1 MDVLPTNAR
10 ELRDLFDDLPTS
22 MQDFYYGMFARLG
35 IDAGDNYT
43 ATLADTLHRKGENL
57 LALLVIERACPNED
71 DLISSV
77 GMSEDLLLTKLKVLH
92 ALHNYGRARRLA
104 EQAQEKLVI
113 ASLQL
118 TGNLASI
125 IKSQALSRPD
135 NDQRAPLLKH
145 SLELY
150 GQAFTEPL
158 FAGSYWLGVNAL
170 ALATCLGE
178 REYVRKYSE
187 RVRSDCIN
195 ASDGIDS
202 PDFWTLATLAELD
215 LIDLLN
221 ANEVNPDQ
229 IGSMLSSYA
238 KAEEQCNNPQQRKS
252 ARKNMTLLLSYLAKK
267 EPERAKA
274 LQAAINKKLR
284 PARVAL
290 FSGHRIDSPDRPQP
304 RFPADRVGDCHK
316 AIGDFIAAEDIDVGY
331 SSAANGGDLIF
342 VDELLKQGRGAH
354 IVLPFAEEQFRN
366 TTLAVGGQGEDDWTH
381 HFDRLV
387 SGEREGAVLWHAS
400 QSTVDA
406 AGMDPYY
413 AHTNR
418 VILGMGRLKAKELD
432 GELVA
437 LSVMEPS
444 EDRSIGGT
452 YAAVYEW
459 RRQRIPNA
467 IWSPLSGV
475 WRDGKNDLPP
485 SADEEK
491 AMETQMLTE
500 SLAGVD
506 PSRAFVVNRT
516 LLFADVMGFSGFSD
530 SQVAAF
536 CEGVLGGVNELVE
549 TSDNPPVEL
558 NTWGDG
564 LFMVFE
570 NAVAG
575 GNFAL
580 RLCELMKMGNR
591 DGRWGRYGLP
601 DELFMRVSLHS
612 SPVRQ
617 LQNPLTLKPSHWGH
631 NVSIAARIEPITP
644 PNQVY
649 GTASTA
655 ALIAAEGAAHLA
667 ADFVGMVPLAKA
679 FGTLELFRIHRGL

>member
-1 MDVLPTNAR
+1 MDTLPLNAI
-10 ELRDLFDDLPTS
+10 ELRGLFDDLPTS
-22 MQDFYYGMFARLG
+22 MQDFYQGMFERMG
-35 IDAGDNYT
+35 IASGDNYT
-43 ATLADTLHRKGENL
+43 AALAERLHRKGENL
-57 LALLVIERACPNED
+57 LALLVIDRTWPEEA
-71 DLISSV
+71 DLIDHV
-77 GMSEDLLLTKLKVLH
+77 GISEDMLLTKLKVLH
-92 ALHNYGRARRLA
+92 ALHNYSGARRLA
-104 EQAQEKLVI
+104 ERAQEKLVI

-118 TGNLASI
+118 TGNLASV
-125 IKSQALSRPD
+125 IKSQALSRSD
-135 NDQRAPLLKH
+135 EEQRQALLQH

-158 FAGSYWLGVNAL
+158 FEGSYWLGVNAL
-170 ALATCLGE
+170 ALATCLG
-178 REYVRKYSE
+178 RSDYVRMHIDS
-187 RVRSDCIN
+187 VRSDCLKSTK
-195 ASDGIDS
+195 SDEP
-202 PDFWTLATLAELD
+202 PDFWTLATVAELD
-215 LIDLLN
+215 LIDLLTRS
-221 ANEVNPDQ
+221 D
-229 IGSMLSSYA
+229 IGPEDISTMLSSYA
-238 KAEEQCNNPQQRKS
+238 RAEEQCDTLQQRKS
-252 ARKNMTLLLSYLAKK
+252 ARKNTALLLDHLQKS
-267 EPERAKA
+267 EPERAQALRKA
-274 LQAAINKKLR
+274 IDKKLR
-284 PARVAL
+284 PARIAL
-290 FSGHRIDSPDRPQP
+290 FSGHRVDAPDRPTP
-304 RFPADRVGDCHK
+304 RFPANRIEACHQ
-316 AIGDFIAAEDIDVGY
+316 ALRDFIAAENIDVGY

-342 VDELLKQGRGAH
+342 IDELLQRHGSAH

-366 TTLAVGGQGEDDWTH
+366 TTLAVGGHGEDQWTEQ
-381 HFDRLV
+381 FDRLV
-387 SGEREGAVLWHAS
+387 IGEREGAVLWHAS

-444 EDRSIGGT
+444 DDRSIGGT
-452 YAAVYEW
+452 YAAVNEW
-459 RRQRIPNA
+459 RKQRIPNV
-467 IWSPLSGV
+467 IWSPMNGE
-475 WRDGKNDLPP
+475 WRDGSKDLPFTP
-485 SADEEK
+485 EEDE
-491 AMETQMLTE
+491 ALQRQSLTD
-500 SLAGVD
+500 SLDSYD
-506 PSRAFVVNRT
+506 PSSAFVVNRT

-549 TSDNPPVEL
+549 TSDSPPIEL

-575 GNFAL
+575 ANFSL

-601 DELFMRVSLHS
+601 EELFMRVSLHS

-617 LQNPLTLKPSHWGH
+617 LQNPLTLKASHWGH

-655 ALIAAEGAAHLA
+655 ALIAAEGASHLA

-679 FGTLELFRIHRGL
+679 FGTLELFRIHRAS

>member
-1 MDVLPTNAR
+1 VVR
-10 ELRDLFDDLPTS
+10 
-22 MQDFYYGMFARLG
+22 QDCL
-35 IDAGDNYT
+35 
-43 ATLADTLHRKGENL
+43 KG
-57 LALLVIERACPNED
+57 
-71 DLISSV
+71 
-77 GMSEDLLLTKLKVLH
+77 
-92 ALHNYGRARRLA
+92 
-104 EQAQEKLVI
+104 
-113 ASLQL
+113 
-118 TGNLASI
+118 TGT
-125 IKSQALSRPD
+125 
-135 NDQRAPLLKH
+135 
-145 SLELY
+145 
-150 GQAFTEPL
+150 G
-158 FAGSYWLGVNAL
+158 
-170 ALATCLGE
+170 
-178 REYVRKYSE
+178 
-187 RVRSDCIN
+187 
-195 ASDGIDS
+195 DS
-202 PDFWTLATLAELD
+202 PDFWTLATVAELD

-221 ANEVNPDQ
+221 NDVSEPDQ
-229 IGSMLSSYA
+229 INRMLASYER
-238 KAEEQCNNPQQRKS
+238 AEARCETTQQRKS
-252 ARKNMTLLLSYLAKK
+252 ARKNTGLLLDNLARTA
-267 EPERAKA
+267 PERASA
-274 LQAAINKKLR
+274 LQAAINQKLR
-284 PARVAL
+284 PARIAL
-290 FSGHRIDSPDRPQP
+290 FSGHRIDGPNRPTP
-304 RFPADRVGDCHK
+304 RFPSERVSACHS
-316 AIGDFIAAEDIDVGY
+316 ALAEFIAAEKIDVGY

-342 VDELLKQGRGAH
+342 IDELLKQGCGAH
-354 IVLPFAEEQFRN
+354 VVIPFAEEQFRN
-366 TTLAVGGQGEDDWTH
+366 TTLATNSEGVDDSSDDENQWVA

-387 SGEREGAVLWHAS
+387 RGEREGAVLWHAS

-437 LSVMEPS
+437 LAVMEPS

-452 YAAVYEW
+452 YAAVSEW
-459 RRQRIPNA
+459 RKQHIPNVT
-467 IWSPLSGV
+467 WSPMSGE
-475 WRDGKNDLPP
+475 WHDGSKDLPLTP
-485 SADEEK
+485 EEDE
-491 AMETQMLTE
+491 ALHRQSLTD
-500 SLAGVD
+500 SLEGYD
-506 PSRAFVVNRT
+506 SSRAFVVNRT

-549 TSDNPPVEL
+549 TSDSPPVEL

-575 GNFAL
+575 ANFAL
-580 RLCELMKMGNR
+580 RLCELMKIGNR

-601 DELFMRVSLHS
+601 EELFMRVSLHS

-617 LQNPLTLKPSHWGH
+617 LKNPLTLKASHWGH

-679 FGTLELFRIHRGL
+679 FGTLELFRIHRGS

>member
-1 MDVLPTNAR
+1 MDALPINAR

-22 MQDFYYGMFARLG
+22 MQDFYCGMFEQMG
-35 IDAGDNYT
+35 ISSGDDYT
-43 ATLADTLHRKGENL
+43 SELAERLHRKGENL
-57 LALLVIERACPNED
+57 LALLVVERVWPNED
-71 DLISSV
+71 DLIDQV
-77 GMSEDLLLTKLKVLH
+77 GISENMLLTKLKVLH
-92 ALHNYGRARRLA
+92 ALHNYNGARRLA
-104 EQAQEKLVI
+104 ERAQEKLLV

-118 TGNLASI
+118 TGNLASV
-125 IKSQALSRPD
+125 IKSQALSRGD
-135 NDQRAPLLKH
+135 EEQRLALLQH

-158 FAGSYWLGVNAL
+158 FEGSYWLGVNAL
-170 ALATCLGE
+170 ALATCLGKSD
-178 REYVRKYSE
+178 YVRLH
-187 RVRSDCIN
+187 
-195 ASDGIDS
+195 IDS
-202 PDFWTLATLAELD
+202 VRADCLKATKPDETPDFWTLATVAELD
-215 LIDLLN
+215 LIDLLTSN
-221 ANEVNPDQ
+221 DVGPEK
-229 IGSMLSSYA
+229 ISGMLSSYA
-238 KAEEQCNNPQQRKS
+238 RAEEQCETLQQRKS
-252 ARKNMTLLLSYLAKK
+252 ARKNMGLLLGYVEKK

-274 LQAAINKKLR
+274 LRTAIDKKLR
-284 PARVAL
+284 PARIAL
-290 FSGHRIDSPDRPQP
+290 FSGHRVDTPDRPTP
-304 RFPADRVGDCHK
+304 RFPAHRIDACQQALH
-316 AIGDFIAAEDIDVGY
+316 DFIAAENIDVGY

-342 VDELLKQGRGAH
+342 IDEILKRRGSAH

-366 TTLAVGGQGEDDWTH
+366 TTLAVGGDGEDQWTEQ
-381 HFDRLV
+381 FDRLV
-387 SGEREGAVLWHAS
+387 IGEREGAVLWHAS

-437 LSVMEPS
+437 VSVMESS

-452 YAAVYEW
+452 YAAVNEW
-459 RRQRIPNA
+459 RKQHIPNV
-467 IWSPLSGV
+467 IWSPMSGE
-475 WRDGKNDLPP
+475 WRDGSKDLPFT
-485 SADEEK
+485 AEEDE
-491 AMETQMLTE
+491 ALQRQSLTD
-500 SLAGVD
+500 SLEGYD
-506 PSRAFVVNRT
+506 PSSAFVVNRT

-549 TSDNPPVEL
+549 TSDSPPVEL

-575 GNFAL
+575 ANFAL

-601 DELFMRVSLHS
+601 EELFMRVSLHS

-617 LQNPLTLKPSHWGH
+617 LQNPLTLKASHWGH

-655 ALIAAEGAAHLA
+655 ALIAAEGASHLA

-679 FGTLELFRIHRGL
+679 FGTLELFRIHRG

>member
-1 MDVLPTNAR
+1 MDALPTNAR
-10 ELRDLFDDLPTS
+10 ELRDLVDDLPTS
-22 MQDFYYGMFARLG
+22 MQDFYCGMFEQMG
-35 IDAGDNYT
+35 ISSGDDYT
-43 ATLADTLHRKGENL
+43 SELAERLHRKGENL
-57 LALLVIERACPNED
+57 LALLVVERVWPNED
-71 DLISSV
+71 DLIDQV
-77 GMSEDLLLTKLKVLH
+77 GISENMLLTKLKVLH
-92 ALHNYGRARRLA
+92 ALHNYNGARRLA
-104 EQAQEKLVI
+104 ERAQEKLLV

-118 TGNLASI
+118 TGNLASV
-125 IKSQALSRPD
+125 IKSQALSRGD
-135 NDQRAPLLKH
+135 EEQRLALLQH

-158 FAGSYWLGVNAL
+158 FEGSYWLGVNAL
-170 ALATCLGE
+170 ALATCLGKSD
-178 REYVRKYSE
+178 YVRLH
-187 RVRSDCIN
+187 
-195 ASDGIDS
+195 IDS
-202 PDFWTLATLAELD
+202 VRADCLKATKPDETPDFWTLATVAELD
-215 LIDLLN
+215 LIDLLTSN
-221 ANEVNPDQ
+221 DVGPEK
-229 IGSMLSSYA
+229 ISGMLSSYA
-238 KAEEQCNNPQQRKS
+238 RAEEQCETLQQRKS
-252 ARKNMTLLLSYLAKK
+252 ARKNMGLLLGYVEKK

-274 LQAAINKKLR
+274 LRTAIDKKLR
-284 PARVAL
+284 PARIAL
-290 FSGHRIDSPDRPQP
+290 FSGHRVDTPDRPTP
-304 RFPADRVGDCHK
+304 RFPAHRIDACQQALH
-316 AIGDFIAAEDIDVGY
+316 AFIAAENIDVGY

-342 VDELLKQGRGAH
+342 IDEILKRRGSAH

-366 TTLAVGGQGEDDWTH
+366 TTLAVGGDGEDQWTEQ
-381 HFDRLV
+381 FDRLV
-387 SGEREGAVLWHAS
+387 IGEREGAVLWHAS

-437 LSVMEPS
+437 VSVMESS

-452 YAAVYEW
+452 YAAVNEW
-459 RRQRIPNA
+459 RKQHIPNV
-467 IWSPLSGV
+467 IWSPMSGE
-475 WRDGKNDLPP
+475 WRDGSKDLPFT
-485 SADEEK
+485 AEEDE
-491 AMETQMLTE
+491 ALQRQSLTD
-500 SLAGVD
+500 SLEGYD
-506 PSRAFVVNRT
+506 PSSAFVVNRT

-549 TSDNPPVEL
+549 TSDSPPVEL

-575 GNFAL
+575 ANFAL

-601 DELFMRVSLHS
+601 EELFMRVSLHS

-617 LQNPLTLKPSHWGH
+617 LQNPLTLKASHWGH

-655 ALIAAEGAAHLA
+655 ALIAAEGASHLA

-679 FGTLELFRIHRGL
+679 FGTLELFRIHRG

>member
-1 MDVLPTNAR
+1 MDSVPTNPV
-10 ELRDLFDDLPTS
+10 ELRHLFDDLPTS
-22 MQDFYYGMFARLG
+22 MQDFYHGMFERMG
-35 IDAGDNYT
+35 IAPGDEY
-43 ATLADTLHRKGENL
+43 ASALAERLHRKGENL
-57 LALLVIERACPNED
+57 LALLVIERVWPNED
-71 DLISSV
+71 DLIDHV
-77 GMSEDLLLTKLKVLH
+77 GISEEMVLTKLKVLH

-104 EQAQEKLVI
+104 ERAQEKLRI

-118 TGNLASI
+118 TGNLASV
-125 IKSQALSRPD
+125 IKSQALSRTD
-135 NDQRAPLLKH
+135 HEQRLALLQH

-158 FAGSYWLGVNAL
+158 FEGSYWLGVNAL
-170 ALATCLGE
+170 ALATCLG
-178 REYVRKYSE
+178 RSDYVRLHIDA
-187 RVRSDCIN
+187 VRSDCLK
-195 ASDGIDS
+195 ATKPDET
-202 PDFWTLATLAELD
+202 PDFWTLATVAELD
-215 LIDLLN
+215 LIDLITSKDVGPEDISN
-221 ANEVNPDQ
+221 
-229 IGSMLSSYA
+229 MLSSYA
-238 KAEEQCNNPQQRKS
+238 RAEEQCETLQQRKS
-252 ARKNMTLLLSYLAKK
+252 ARKNTSLLLDHLEKR

-274 LQAAINKKLR
+274 LRTAINKKLR
-284 PARVAL
+284 PARIAL
-290 FSGHRIDSPDRPQP
+290 FSGHRIDAPNRPTP
-304 RFPADRVGDCHK
+304 RFPSDRIETCQQ
-316 AIGDFIAAEDIDVGY
+316 ALGDFIAAEHIDVGY

-342 VDELLKQGRGAH
+342 IDELLKRHRGAH
-354 IVLPFAEEQFRN
+354 IILPFAEEQFRN
-366 TTLAVGGQGEDDWTH
+366 TTLAVGGEGEDQWTDR
-381 HFDRLV
+381 FDRLV

-437 LSVMEPS
+437 LAVMEPS

-452 YAAVYEW
+452 YAAVSEW
-459 RRQRIPNA
+459 RKQHIPNVT
-467 IWSPLSGV
+467 WSPMSGE
-475 WRDGKNDLPP
+475 WRDGSKDLPLTP
-485 SADEEK
+485 EEDE
-491 AMETQMLTE
+491 ALHRQSLTD
-500 SLAGVD
+500 SLEGYD
-506 PSRAFVVNRT
+506 SSRAFVVNRT

-549 TSDNPPVEL
+549 TSESPPVEL

-575 GNFAL
+575 ANFAL
-580 RLCELMKMGNR
+580 RLCELMKIGNR

-601 DELFMRVSLHS
+601 EELFMRVSLHS

-617 LQNPLTLKPSHWGH
+617 LQNPLTLKASHWGH

-655 ALIAAEGAAHLA
+655 ALIAAEGASHLA

-679 FGTLELFRIHRGL
+679 FGTLELFRIHRGS